1 MKLLIFFVN
10 FFSRNSRMAILGINV
25 WYSKVVKSKKSWEIE
40 FIIELLWF
48 CVVDSGLVDSWNNL
62 REILDERWL
71 RDLSPKF
78 LQEILRVLKP
88 YIFIFIVFDQ
98 GFSFVILLWTL

>member
-1 MKLLIFFVN
+1 MKLLIF
-10 FFSRNSRMAILGINV
+10 SRETLGWPLAILGINF

-48 CVVDSGLVDSWNNL
+48 CVVNAGLVDSWNNL

-71 RDLSPKF
+71 GDLSPKF
-78 LQEILRVLKP
+78 PEEILRL
-88 YIFIFIVFDQ
+88 YIFRNVYSKHIFY
-98 GFSFVILLWTL
+98 